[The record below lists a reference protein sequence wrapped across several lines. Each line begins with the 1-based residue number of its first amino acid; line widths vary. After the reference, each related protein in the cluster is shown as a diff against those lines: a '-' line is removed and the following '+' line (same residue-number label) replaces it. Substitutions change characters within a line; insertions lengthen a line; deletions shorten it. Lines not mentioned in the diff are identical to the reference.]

1 MKILLCTQYFLPET
15 NAPAARWGYFVKY
28 LANQGHEITV
38 LTSFPN
44 HPLGTIFPGYK
55 NQWRLEE
62 NMEGMKIIR
71 TWTFISASKKFL
83 PRFLNYFSFI
93 FSSFFVGLFLNDFD
107 IMIASSPPL
116 SVAILGRWLSQ
127 IKKIPLVLDIRDL
140 WPEAIITTGYLSSKN
155 WFYKLLENE
164 EKKCYQK
171 AKKILVNSM
180 AIYQELIKNKGVIQ
194 EKIVFIP
201 NGADLEFFKPINEE
215 EKQKAKKDF
224 NLENKFVVLYTG
236 LLGFAQAPEVLVD
249 AAEILKDNKDI
260 IFIVAGAGP
269 LEADLKFKIENL
281 KLSNIVLLG
290 QKPKAEM
297 PKLIA
302 MADVGL
308 IPYKNKETYY
318 KNIPSK
324 MFDYLAGG
332 IPVIINLDGEAA
344 RIIKEA
350 QAGLVVKADDAKALS
365 KGILEL
371 YANKTLREVMGRKG
385 REYAEKNFDKKIAAQ
400 NLETILKNVKK

>member
-1 MKILLCTQYFLPET
+1 
-15 NAPAARWGYFVKY
+15 
-28 LANQGHEITV
+28 
-38 LTSFPN
+38 
-44 HPLGTIFPGYK
+44 
-55 NQWRLEE
+55 
-62 NMEGMKIIR
+62 
-71 TWTFISASKKFL
+71 
-83 PRFLNYFSFI
+83 
-93 FSSFFVGLFLNDFD
+93 
-107 IMIASSPPL
+107 
-116 SVAILGRWLSQ
+116 
-127 IKKIPLVLDIRDL
+127 
-140 WPEAIITTGYLSSKN
+140 
-155 WFYKLLENE
+155 
-164 EKKCYQK
+164 
-171 AKKILVNSM
+171 
-180 AIYQELIKNKGVIQ
+180 
-194 EKIVFIP
+194 
-201 NGADLEFFKPINEE
+201 
-215 EKQKAKKDF
+215 
-224 NLENKFVVLYTG
+224 
-236 LLGFAQAPEVLVD
+236 
-249 AAEILKDNKDI
+249 
-260 IFIVAGAGP
+260 
-269 LEADLKFKIENL
+269 
-281 KLSNIVLLG
+281 LSNIVLLG